1 MTMMMADLLV
11 ERAHGLASEIK
22 ARGVEIDSASK
33 LPDDIV
39 RKFVDLDL
47 VSVLVPRM
55 FGGAEL
61 GLEVACDIVRIV
73 AAADQ
78 AAAWV
83 LGFYIGHNWIHC
95 QFPEA
100 GQREIF
106 ADGPSPCSAGVLA
119 PTLKLRA
126 VEGGYRVTG
135 RNGWNSG
142 SPHAQW
148 IMGSGFVEGDPGRGP
163 VSFIVRLAEV
173 TLHDTWD
180 VQGMRATG
188 SWDVAFDDV
197 FIPAH
202 RTVGSAELMG
212 GRTPGSALHANPFY
226 ARPLILVTFP
236 YSLAPFVGALRG
248 AADEFVR
255 ATKTRMTTADGRP
268 VVAKPTAHMRAG
280 RGETRALVAE
290 ARLADMVRL
299 AASPDGQAMDVAGR
313 LGFKA
318 ASADLT
324 DYCKDA
330 VTDLVLG
337 SGASAFR
344 SDSILQRMFRNVN
357 MISTHAFFDTDA
369 SMESYGR
376 VLLGLESNT
385 PV

>member
-1 MTMMMADLLV
+1 MTMMMSDLLI
-11 ERAHGLASEIK
+11 ERAHGLAVEIK
-22 ARGVEIDSASK
+22 ARGVEIDGASK

-39 RKFVDLDL
+39 RKFVDLGL
-47 VSVLVPRM
+47 VSVLTPRRY
-55 FGGAEL
+55 GGAEL
-61 GLEVACDIVRIV
+61 GLDVACDIVRIV

-78 AAAWV
+78 AASWV

-95 QFPEA
+95 QFPEE

-126 VEGGYRVTG
+126 VEGGYRVSG

-148 IMGSGFVEGDPGRGP
+148 IMGSGFVEGDTARGP
-163 VSFIVRLAEV
+163 VCLIVPKGEV
-173 TLHDTWD
+173 TLIDTWD

-188 SWDVAFDDV
+188 SWDVVFDDV
-197 FIPAH
+197 FVPAH
-202 RTVGSAELMG
+202 RTVNGGALMG
-212 GRTPGSALHANPFY
+212 GATPGSALHENPFY

-255 ATKTRMTTADGRP
+255 ATRTRMTTAGGQP

-280 RGETRALVAE
+280 RGETKARIAE

-299 AASPDGQAMDVAGR
+299 AASPEGQTMDVEGR

-318 ASADLT
+318 MSADLT
-324 DYCKDA
+324 DFCKDA

-344 SDSILQRMFRNVN
+344 SDSMMQRMFRNVN
-357 MISTHAFFDTDA
+357 MISIHAFFDTDA
-369 SMESYGR
+369 SMEGFGR